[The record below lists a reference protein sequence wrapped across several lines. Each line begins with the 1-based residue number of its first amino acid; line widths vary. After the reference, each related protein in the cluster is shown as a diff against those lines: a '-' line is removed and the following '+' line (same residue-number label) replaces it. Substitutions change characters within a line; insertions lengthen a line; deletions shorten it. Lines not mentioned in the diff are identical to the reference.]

1 MGPGDNVPFVSIA
14 PKVVAPVAQ
23 KDQQWVLECIELLQ
37 WKRGADDTTHTFSSA
52 DAELQLMLSA
62 CIREQYDF
70 QLSAR
75 SGVSSDLCDMIL
87 ATAAKGQSFQGIQG
101 TIEEMHR
108 KQSYRA
114 ELAYVTSLPLI
125 DSAFKKAEQ
134 DSNVPSTSKAAPDSF
149 GSFELLVQIMGQY
162 AVRSKSLAE
171 INMPLTRMHSRL
183 VKLQGTAPPTPPPL
197 SHPAIC

>member
-1 MGPGDNVPFVSIA
+1 MDMVAYVYASSWRCVGCKFDPAAQLSQHLSVVQYVAVHRCTARLFKFVKWSAGGDDA
-14 PKVVAPVAQ
+14 
-23 KDQQWVLECIELLQ
+23 
-37 WKRGADDTTHTFSSA
+37 THTFSSA
-52 DAELQLMLSA
+52 DAELQLMLPA

-108 KQSYRA
+108 KRYYRA
-114 ELAYVTSLPLI
+114 ELAYVNSLPLI

-134 DSNVPSTSKAAPDSF
+134 DSNVPSTSKAAP
-149 GSFELLVQIMGQY
+149 GK
-162 AVRSKSLAE
+162 A
-171 INMPLTRMHSRL
+171 HSNL
-183 VKLQGTAPPTPPPL
+183 
-197 SHPAIC
+197 